1 MAENQRPAAVP
12 RLVHE
17 SDWLASTPLFYN
29 ESTGAWSQTINDVI
43 DYANLEFDPEGLNDY
58 LDFGF
63 SVFERTPVRGV
74 RMLRYSSRLYSGP
87 DGLRV
92 EHLDDPAYEWL
103 DRRSTVEEVLE
114 LAAEKI
120 NGAVAPDDADVVV
133 PTSGG
138 CDSRLINLLIRD
150 RSRIRAFTYGV
161 ADDQARSTEAV
172 KAARLARRLGLDWQL
187 VRLGDF
193 HRFIGDWEALYG
205 VSTHAHGMYHLEFYR
220 RILAL
225 VEPGSPLLSGA
236 CGEWFSGDDPEVRV
250 IDTLTTP
257 DDVLTVFRYGD
268 MNADSRMSYVTSERR
283 GAWELLESTPR
294 IRAEM
299 LPRVFTVVRLRMALL
314 SYLLRVPASLG
325 LRPRAPF
332 LDIDLAMRLLT
343 LPAHLRHE
351 RAWEHDYFRLR
362 GADLESSS
370 PASDGRNTLN
380 YQGMRRVPLQPL
392 DVAALREV
400 VRPEYVRWIN
410 RHVGLA
416 GLPYEVMYQLEYTRG
431 FRRATEALRRLG
443 VADRRLQAY
452 GAYLTLK
459 PLETLLR
466 RRDLARRDGG
476 RT

>member
-1 MAENQRPAAVP
+1 VY
-12 RLVHE
+12 E

-29 ESTGAWSQTINDVI
+29 ETTGAWSHTIDEVI
-43 DYANLEFDPEGLNDY
+43 DHANLEFDPEGLNDY

-63 SVFERTPVRGV
+63 CVFERTPVRGV
-74 RMLRYSSRLYSGP
+74 RMLRHSSRLYSGP

-92 EHLDDPAYEWL
+92 EHLDDPAYAWL
-103 DRRSTVEEVLE
+103 DRQSTVEEVLE

-120 NGAVAPDDADVVV
+120 NGAIAPYDADVVV

-161 ADDQARSTEAV
+161 ADHQARSTEAV
-172 KAARLARRLGLDWQL
+172 TAARLARLLGLDWQL

-205 VSTHAHGMYHLEFYR
+205 VSTHAHGMYHMEFYR
-220 RILAL
+220 RILAF
-225 VEPGSPLLSGA
+225 VEAGSPLLSGA

-250 IDTLTTP
+250 VDTLETP

-268 MNADSRMSYVTSERR
+268 MNADSRMSYLTSERR
-283 GAWELLESTPR
+283 GAWELLDSAPR
-294 IRAEM
+294 MRTEM

-314 SYLLRVPASLG
+314 SYLVRVPASLG

-343 LPAHLRHE
+343 LPADLRYE
-351 RAWEHDYFRLR
+351 RTWEHDYFRRR
-362 GADLESSS
+362 GVDLESD
-370 PASDGRNTLN
+370 PQASDGRNTLN

-392 DVAALREV
+392 DVTLLREV

-410 RHVGLA
+410 RYVGTC
-416 GLPYEVMYQLEYTRG
+416 GLPYEAMYRLEYAPG
-431 FRRATEALRRLG
+431 FRRAMEAVRRLG
-443 VADRRLQAY
+443 VGDRRLQAY

-459 PLETLLR
+459 PLEALLK
-466 RRDLARRDGG
+466 RRDLARRQ
-476 RT
+476 RSFA